1 MIFSFPP
8 KIHVL
13 KNIKNQNQLLG
24 LRNKDSSFVIGLLY
38 DRDAVYLT
46 RVLTDNCIGL
56 LEGFKPDKPTG
67 DFDTDTSVILLQDKV
82 KLTLTK
88 EESSQFHW
96 MIESIDTMEMM
107 TYPRQRYVGLILPTE
122 KTIETNN
129 IISYNSM
136 VIEPILD
143 TKTFKIDL

>member
-56 LEGFKPDKPTG
+56 LEDFKPDHPTG
-67 DFDTDTSVILLQDKV
+67 DFDTDTSMLLLQDNVKV
-82 KLTLTK
+82 LLTK
-88 EESSQFHW
+88 EESPQFHW
-96 MIESIDTMEMM
+96 MVESIDTMEMM
-107 TYPRQRYVGLILPTE
+107 TYPRQRYVGLILPTK

-129 IISYNSM
+129 IIGYNSM

-143 TKTFKIDL
+143 PKTFKIDL